1 VTTIAHQGT
10 APEWEHLY
18 EAAVLELDR
27 RHLAVRIE
35 VARRAIL
42 DHLQQIDP
50 ADREQTEP
58 LNNALQVLQDL
69 NKIDREDGRVDAA

>member
-1 VTTIAHQGT
+1 MTTIANRGAT
-10 APEWEHLY
+10 PDWKHLY

-27 RHLAVRIE
+27 RQLAVRIE
-35 VARRAIL
+35 EARRAIL
-42 DHLQQIDP
+42 DNLQQIDP
-50 ADREQTEP
+50 SNREQTEP